1 MDLQQLANIAEI
13 VGMLVIAI
21 TVIFLTLQMRQN
33 TKALHSNAAQNAHEM
48 ISDVYEL
55 MIVDPALTNVFIRGM
70 RDPATLSE
78 VETAQFT
85 MYWMRNFFCFQNWYY
100 QSQQGVLD
108 EQFWSSYSAILTDIY
123 QTPGIRQFWERRGH
137 YYSKDFRTYL
147 DTDLFM
153 RQPDADYR
161 VLGTVAMTSSP
172 GTET

>member
-33 TKALHSNAAQNAHEM
+33 TKALHSNASHNAHEL
-48 ISDVYEL
+48 ISAMYET
-55 MIVDPALTNVFIRGM
+55 MFDGALANIFLRGM

-78 VETAQFT
+78 VEIVQFT
-85 MYWMRNFFCFQNWYY
+85 AYWQRNFFCFQNWYY
-100 QSQQGVLD
+100 QSKEGALD

-137 YYSKDFRTYL
+137 YYSKEFRTYL
-147 DTDLFM
+147 DSDLFM
-153 RQPDADYR
+153 RQPNADYR
-161 VLGTVAMTSSP
+161 VLGTVPITSSP
-172 GTET
+172 STET